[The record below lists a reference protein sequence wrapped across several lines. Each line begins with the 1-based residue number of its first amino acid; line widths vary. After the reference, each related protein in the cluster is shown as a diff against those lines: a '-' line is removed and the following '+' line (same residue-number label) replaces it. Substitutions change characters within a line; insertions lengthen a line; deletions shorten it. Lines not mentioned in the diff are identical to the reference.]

1 MDIEGSEFSA
11 IEGAQE
17 TLKRLKP
24 TIIVELNNERLFEV
38 SRKTV
43 PQLLELMN
51 DLGYLPYDFQDRANG
66 TEVQLSNSEVVEILT
81 KNKGL
86 YDIMFMPDSPAD

>member
-1 MDIEGSEFSA
+1 LFSRHCVDLRWLVDRESSIA
-11 IEGAQE
+11 A
-17 TLKRLKP
+17 
-24 TIIVELNNERLFEV
+24 ERRTH
-38 SRKTV
+38 S
-43 PQLLELMN
+43 
-51 DLGYLPYDFQDRANG
+51 QDRANG